1 MYNTGMLEEKNL
13 ESFRKK
19 TLVVLEENFTH
30 GVIDVDE
37 YEKRIDIALNT
48 SIEADLVRLTA
59 DLTVIPEEPSSDEQ
73 PEPERKEPSGTR
85 VHAKEEDLIAG
96 ILSSINRKGEWSPA
110 RRNRIVSLMG
120 SVRLDFT
127 NVELPAGITEVDFF
141 CVMGSLD
148 VVVPDGVKV
157 DVSGLPVMGSID
169 NRIKDPGIQNCP
181 VLKIR
186 GLTLMGS
193 VDIKPPRRR
202 RRWKRW

>member
-1 MYNTGMLEEKNL
+1 MLEEKNL

-73 PEPERKEPSGTR
+73 PERKEPSGTR

-186 GLTLMGS
+186 GLALMGS